1 MNDRIV
7 FLNTGWM
14 DFYKGILNDTI
25 TGGGKHVASEGW
37 GHEMFNFKEFK
48 GNVYGFVQPYI
59 DKKYGN
65 PSIIKI
71 EKIDISD
78 DVDKLSKVTVVWT
91 ANDPINGGTYII
103 GWYLN
108 ATVYRNQQ
116 PSPKGSNRLYN
127 NISLG
132 FYATTKSKYAKLLSV
147 DERIF
152 HIRRQEKNWM
162 GQSNVWYAD
171 NNPDFINLVKNY
183 IYNGRIPTKAQKST
197 NPKGSSRQ
205 IDPLKRIEVEKN
217 AVKVVTKHY
226 RKLGYE
232 VQSVEKDNVGWDLI
246 ATNDKV
252 ELKLEVKGLSG
263 NSIVTE
269 LTPNEFKN
277 LNADRKL
284 YRLCIVTE
292 ALTNNPKL
300 KVFSYSNDNKEWTS
314 EDGTILNFQ
323 EIISARI
330 YA

>member
-25 TGGGKHVASEGW
+25 TGGGKHVDSEGW
-37 GHEMFNFKEFK
+37 GGEMFNFKEFK
-48 GNVYGFVQPYI
+48 GNVYGYVQPYI
-59 DKKYGN
+59 DRKHGN
-65 PSIIKI
+65 PSVIKL
-71 EKIDISD
+71 EKIDTTD
-78 DVDKLSKVTVVWT
+78 DVEKLTNVTVVWT
-91 ANDPINGGTYII
+91 AKDPNKGGTYII

-108 ATVYRNQQ
+108 ATVYRYEQN
-116 PSPKGSNRLYN
+116 SPKGSSRKYKDIALN
-127 NISLG
+127 
-132 FYATTKSKYAKLLSV
+132 FYVTTKSEDAKLLSI
-147 DERIF
+147 DERIV
-152 HIRRQEKNWM
+152 HIKRQEKNWM

-183 IYNGRIPTKAQKST
+183 IYNGKIPTNAQKST
-197 NPKGSSRQ
+197 HPKGSPRQ

-217 AVKVVTKHY
+217 AVKVVTKYY

-246 ATNDKV
+246 ATNYKT

-277 LNADRKL
+277 LNADRKF

-292 ALTNNPKL
+292 ALNNNPKL

-314 EDGTILNFQ
+314 EDGTILKFQ